1 MKRCGRKECGKEY
14 PATTKHFH
22 RSKSSTDGFDY
33 YCKYC
38 RKELNGKYE
47 KMRGSRDRNDLGT
60 MQPVPGRAAAL
71 VEHTTRIRMAIGMG

>member
-1 MKRCGRKECGKEY
+1 MKQCKRMGCDKEY

-22 RSKSSTDGFDY
+22 RSKFSKDGLDF

-38 RKELNGKYE
+38 RREINKPYE
-47 KMRGSRDRNDLGT
+47 KTRGERIRNDLGT

-71 VEHTTRIRMAIGMG
+71 VGHTVRIREAMGIG